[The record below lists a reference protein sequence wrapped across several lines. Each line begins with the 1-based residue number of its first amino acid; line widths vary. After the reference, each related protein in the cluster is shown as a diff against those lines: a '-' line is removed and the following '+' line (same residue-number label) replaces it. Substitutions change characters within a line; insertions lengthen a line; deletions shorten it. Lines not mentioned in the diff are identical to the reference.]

1 MKYLLSAF
9 IILTVV
15 FFANSLQAQVKAQ
28 PVQSFCGPI
37 DQKEK
42 FLKNIKDKYN
52 EVKIFRGV
60 SNRGG
65 HIIEIYFNPESTS
78 FTVMGISVTHICV
91 LDYGENADFIID
103 VPVKK
108 KETGA

>member
-15 FFANSLQAQVKAQ
+15 FFANSLQAQVQ
-28 PVQSFCGPI
+28 PLQPFCGPI

-52 EVKIFRGV
+52 EIKIFRGV

>member
-15 FFANSLQAQVKAQ
+15 FFANSLQAQVQALQ
-28 PVQSFCGPI
+28 PFCGPI
-37 DQKEK
+37 EKKEE

-52 EVKIFRGV
+52 EVKIFRGL

-78 FTVMGISVTHICV
+78 FTVMGITVTQICV

-103 VPVKK
+103 IPVKK